1 VDRRQAITA
10 IVDGVF
16 IVVSG
21 VLTLVLAPERLAAML
36 NLVAVAQPLV
46 LALVLYFALD
56 RAISQVRAALA
67 RLLEAM
73 ETQQH

>member
-1 VDRRQAITA
+1 
-10 IVDGVF
+10 VDGVF

-21 VLTLVLAPERLAAML
+21 VLTLVLAPERLPAML

-56 RAISQVRAALA
+56 RAIAQVRAELA
-67 RLLEAM
+67 RLLAAM
-73 ETQQH
+73 GAQQH